1 MFVSWL
7 LVLER
12 RENILTFL
20 VQGVPLIKH
29 AIFMPHAIA
38 IDAHRA
44 LRQVVSLVDDLVDT
58 ESWFRTQVQ
67 ASIPVPQSISAQ

>member
-1 MFVSWL
+1 
-7 LVLER
+7 
-12 RENILTFL
+12 
-20 VQGVPLIKH
+20 
-29 AIFMPHAIA
+29 MPHAIA